1 MKLDKKINYKRQRRI
16 KRVRSKIFG
25 TAEKPRFCVFLS
37 NRYIYAQLIDD
48 SKGNTLINVS
58 VEGKTLKEAKSLGES
73 LAKKAKEKNIM
84 EVVFDRRNYKYHGR
98 IKALA
103 DGARSQGLKF

>member
-1 MKLDKKINYKRQRRI
+1 
-16 KRVRSKIFG
+16 
-25 TAEKPRFCVFLS
+25 
-37 NRYIYAQLIDD
+37 
-48 SKGNTLINVS
+48 
-58 VEGKTLKEAKSLGES
+58 LGES